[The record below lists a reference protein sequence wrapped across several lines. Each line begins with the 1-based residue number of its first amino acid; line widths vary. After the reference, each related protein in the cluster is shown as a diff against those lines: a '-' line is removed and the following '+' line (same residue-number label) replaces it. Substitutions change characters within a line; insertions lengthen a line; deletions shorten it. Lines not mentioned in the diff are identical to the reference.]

1 MLQQRQGKNGLFW
14 GCSRYPACKA
24 AYNDDNGA
32 PEKPKYICVRCKK
45 GVLKR
50 VNGKNGPFWTCSRY
64 PDCRTTYAD
73 RDGAPVMPVG
83 SAPAEKKVRA

>member
-1 MLQQRQGKNGLFW
+1 MTSVLGFPLADAVELLKRTG
-14 GCSRYPACKA
+14 YAVTA
-24 AYNDDNGA
+24 V
-32 PEKPKYICVRCKK
+32 EVRCKK

-73 RDGAPVMPVG
+73 RDGNPVMPVTAA
-83 SAPAEKKVRA
+83 SVEKKVST